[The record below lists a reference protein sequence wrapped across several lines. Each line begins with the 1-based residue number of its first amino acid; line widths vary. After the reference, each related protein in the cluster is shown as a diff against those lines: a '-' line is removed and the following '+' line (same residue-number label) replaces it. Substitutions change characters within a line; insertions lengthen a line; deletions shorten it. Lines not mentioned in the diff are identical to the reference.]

1 MGSTVFHEIMN
12 DIKYNPKLK
21 VDLSSIKP
29 GIYLASLTDANY
41 KTITKRI
48 IKSDLLNNDGAF
60 GKPFNPKQIV
70 EIKEDDLI
78 IDSSEDIIIL
88 K

>member
-1 MGSTVFHEIMN
+1 MGATVFRETMN

-29 GIYLASLTDANY
+29 GIYMASLTDTNY

-48 IKSDLLNNDGAF
+48 IKN
-60 GKPFNPKQIV
+60 
-70 EIKEDDLI
+70 
-78 IDSSEDIIIL
+78 
-88 K
+88 